1 MLFRARDFK
10 DAKGVPADRDP
21 SETLGARDVSLPP
34 EQAFPHLFPHPEASA
49 VAPSGRASEPLKCTV
64 PRSNVDAE
72 MTVADRLA
80 DALQLAA
87 RAGEWDVVAQL
98 GRQLAALEQT
108 IGERPL
114 RVVK

>member
-1 MLFRARDFK
+1 
-10 DAKGVPADRDP
+10 
-21 SETLGARDVSLPP
+21 
-34 EQAFPHLFPHPEASA
+34 
-49 VAPSGRASEPLKCTV
+49 
-64 PRSNVDAE
+64 